1 MKKALINDW
10 YYVNGGAEK
19 VIHSLNQ
26 IWDDFDHFA
35 LIDFL
40 NENDRTFILNG
51 KKAKTTFIQNLPTVK
66 GIRNNIELIVFN
78 CKRSSYYQKSVA
90 HLLLS
95 FPYALCLGFTR
106 AVFGRCWVERT
117 KKSVCNICSE

>member
-66 GIRNNIELIVFN
+66 SNHRKFLQLFPLAIQQFN
-78 CKRSSYYQKSVA
+78 LREYEIILSSSSSIAKGV
-90 HLLLS
+90 
-95 FPYALCLGFTR
+95 
-106 AVFGRCWVERT
+106 RT
-117 KKSVCNICSE
+117 TKNQL